1 MKVKT
6 IFDLS
11 ADEALD
17 FLMQN
22 DRYVTT
28 EMPEYLNFDPVL
40 AFAREHI
47 ADTSID
53 KCLKDINPENM
64 SDANYDIMLNKDGR
78 YAVRVLS
85 LSNPFLYYL
94 LAREICTPEHW
105 AAILDDFKVFG
116 SAPHIQAVGIP
127 VIPADKENFHKAT
140 TILNWWNRFEQM
152 AVKLSLDYRYMFVT
166 DITNCYGT
174 IELQT
179 VEKALSRKGTASEVD
194 VKTDIVRILT
204 MLRQGRNIGLPQGS
218 TLYDIVAEIVLGYAD
233 MLLREALERDG
244 ITEGYEILRYRDDYK
259 VFANDKDLLERISYT
274 LQHVLEGLNLRLN
287 SAKTRIS
294 DSIITDS
301 IKPDKLAYIYNTPI
315 YNNKKQCDFDGIQ
328 KQLLFILQFG
338 RQYPNC
344 GQMRMLLSK
353 LSSWIEEYI
362 ENVAK
367 NRPKVIS
374 LEPKTPEEKK
384 EIEELFASLR
394 KSNDNSNAESCE
406 EKAEAK
412 PEVEAKP
419 DEEKS
424 TEDKK
429 QQERLG
435 TIIEDIMAMS
445 AIAAQIAAENL
456 NSAHYALKVISQ
468 MLSTISDEQVE
479 NGEQASKDEIVT
491 KVLNRLGSMQNS
503 DYLKIWLQN
512 LAVKAEYKGDYSFAD
527 EKGNRLCHLVSGSD
541 ANLWD
546 NSFLVPEYLEGFKA
560 SAVVDASVLHND
572 TPVMQFKH
580 RFSYDDSTPD
590 EEDDLAAAGAD
601 VDIDEEKCRAEAEY
615 RAGADVDIDEEDYLA
630 AAGADDIDDI
640 DEEYYGGAD
649 DVTKT
654 APE

>member
-6 IFDLS
+6 IFELS

-22 DRYVTT
+22 DQYVTT
-28 EMPEYLNFDPVL
+28 EMPEYLDFDPVL

-179 VEKALSRKGTASEVD
+179 VEKALSRKGTASEVN

-233 MLLREALERDG
+233 MLLRETLERDG
-244 ITEGYEILRYRDDYK
+244 ITEGYEIMRYRDDYK
-259 VFANDKDLLERISYT
+259 VFANDKDLLERISYK

-287 SAKTRIS
+287 SAKTHIS

-315 YNNKKQCDFDGIQ
+315 YNNKKCCDFDGIQ

-338 RQYPNC
+338 RQYPDC
-344 GQMRMLLSK
+344 GQMQMLLSK
-353 LSSWIEEYI
+353 LSTWIEEYI

-367 NRPKVIS
+367 NQ
-374 LEPKTPEEKK
+374 
-384 EIEELFASLR
+384 
-394 KSNDNSNAESCE
+394 KS
-406 EKAEAK
+406 KAK
-412 PEVEAKP
+412 PKVEAKP
-419 DEEKS
+419 GEEDA
-424 TEDKK
+424 EDKK
-429 QQERLG
+429 TQKRPG

-468 MLSTISDEQVE
+468 MLSTISAEQVE
-479 NGEQASKDEIVT
+479 NGKQASKDEIVT

-527 EKGNRLCHLVSGSD
+527 GKGNGLCHLVCGAD
-541 ANLWD
+541 ANLWN
-546 NSFLVPEYLEGFKA
+546 NSFLAPAYLEGFDA
-560 SAVVDASVLHND
+560 TAVVDDAVLHND

-580 RFSYDDSTPD
+580 RFSYDADAVD
-590 EEDDLAAAGAD
+590 E
-601 VDIDEEKCRAEAEY
+601 
-615 RAGADVDIDEEDYLA
+615 
-630 AAGADDIDDI
+630 IDD
-640 DEEYYGGAD
+640 DKDNDKPY
-649 DVTKT
+649 VVMTF
-654 APE
+654 

>member
-127 VIPADKENFHKAT
+127 VIPADKENFHKST

-152 AVKLSLDYRYMFVT
+152 AIKLSLDYRYMFVT

-179 VEKALSRKGTASEVD
+179 VEKALSRKGTASEAD

-259 VFANDKDLLERISYT
+259 VFANDKDLLEHISYT

-353 LSSWIEEYI
+353 LSMWIEEYI

-367 NRPKVIS
+367 NQ
-374 LEPKTPEEKK
+374 
-384 EIEELFASLR
+384 
-394 KSNDNSNAESCE
+394 KS
-406 EKAEAK
+406 KAK
-412 PEVEAKP
+412 PKVEAKP
-419 DEEKS
+419 GEEDA
-424 TEDKK
+424 EDKK
-429 QQERLG
+429 TQKRPG

-468 MLSTISDEQVE
+468 MLSTISDEQVA

-491 KVLNRLGSMQNS
+491 KVLRRLSSMENS

-512 LAVKAEYKGDYSFAD
+512 LAVKAEYKGDFSFAD
-527 EKGNRLCHLVSGSD
+527 EKGNGLCHLVCGSD
-541 ANLWD
+541 ANLWN
-546 NSFLVPEYLEGFKA
+546 NSFLEPEYLEGFSA
-560 SAVVDASVLHND
+560 AAVVDASVLHND
-572 TPVMQFKH
+572 APVMQFKH
-580 RFSYDDSTPD
+580 RFSYDADTPD
-590 EEDDLAAAGAD
+590 EEYDIAACAD
-601 VDIDEEKCRAEAEY
+601 TPDEEKCRAEAEY

>member
-179 VEKALSRKGTASEVD
+179 VEKSLSRKGTASEVN

-259 VFANDKDLLERISYT
+259 VFANDKDLLERISYK

-353 LSSWIEEYI
+353 LSTWIEEYI

-367 NRPKVIS
+367 NQ
-374 LEPKTPEEKK
+374 
-384 EIEELFASLR
+384 
-394 KSNDNSNAESCE
+394 KS
-406 EKAEAK
+406 KAK
-412 PEVEAKP
+412 PKVEAKP
-419 DEEKS
+419 GEEDA
-424 TEDKK
+424 EDKK
-429 QQERLG
+429 TQKRPG

-468 MLSTISDEQVE
+468 VLSTISDEQVE
-479 NGEQASKDEIVT
+479 NGKQASKDEIVT

-527 EKGNRLCHLVSGSD
+527 GKGNGLCHLVCGAD
-541 ANLWD
+541 ANLWN
-546 NSFLVPEYLEGFKA
+546 NSFLAPAYLEGFDA
-560 SAVVDASVLHND
+560 TAVVDDAVLHND

>member
-140 TILNWWNRFEQM
+140 TILNWWSRFEQM

-527 EKGNRLCHLVSGSD
+527 GKGNGLCHLVCGAD
-541 ANLWD
+541 ANLWN
-546 NSFLVPEYLEGFKA
+546 NSLLTPAYLEGFDA
-560 SAVVDASVLHND
+560 TAVVDDAVLHND
-572 TPVMQFKH
+572 IPVMQFKH
-580 RFSYDDSTPD
+580 RFSYDADAVD
-590 EEDDLAAAGAD
+590 E
-601 VDIDEEKCRAEAEY
+601 
-615 RAGADVDIDEEDYLA
+615 
-630 AAGADDIDDI
+630 IDD
-640 DEEYYGGAD
+640 DKDNDKPY
-649 DVTKT
+649 VVMTF
-654 APE
+654 

>member
-127 VIPADKENFHKAT
+127 VIPADKEDFHKAT
-140 TILNWWNRFEQM
+140 TILNWWSRFEQM

-353 LSSWIEEYI
+353 LSTWIEEYI

-367 NRPKVIS
+367 NQ
-374 LEPKTPEEKK
+374 
-384 EIEELFASLR
+384 
-394 KSNDNSNAESCE
+394 KS
-406 EKAEAK
+406 KAK
-412 PEVEAKP
+412 PKVEAKP
-419 DEEKS
+419 GEEDA
-424 TEDKK
+424 EDKK
-429 QQERLG
+429 TQKRPG

-527 EKGNRLCHLVSGSD
+527 GKGNGLCHLVCGAD

-546 NSFLVPEYLEGFKA
+546 NSFLAPEYLEGFKA

>member
-6 IFDLS
+6 IFELS

-353 LSSWIEEYI
+353 LSTWIEEYI

-367 NRPKVIS
+367 NQ
-374 LEPKTPEEKK
+374 
-384 EIEELFASLR
+384 
-394 KSNDNSNAESCE
+394 KS
-406 EKAEAK
+406 KAK
-412 PEVEAKP
+412 PKVEAKP
-419 DEEKS
+419 GEEDA
-424 TEDKK
+424 EDKK
-429 QQERLG
+429 TQKRPG

-527 EKGNRLCHLVSGSD
+527 GKGNGLCHLVCGAD
-541 ANLWD
+541 ANLWN
-546 NSFLVPEYLEGFKA
+546 NSFLAPAYLEGFDA
-560 SAVVDASVLHND
+560 TAVVDDAVLHND

-580 RFSYDDSTPD
+580 RFSYDADAVD
-590 EEDDLAAAGAD
+590 E
-601 VDIDEEKCRAEAEY
+601 
-615 RAGADVDIDEEDYLA
+615 
-630 AAGADDIDDI
+630 IDD
-640 DEEYYGGAD
+640 DKDNDKPY
-649 DVTKT
+649 VVMTF
-654 APE
+654 

>member
-140 TILNWWNRFEQM
+140 TILNWWSRFEQM

-353 LSSWIEEYI
+353 LSTWIEEYI

-367 NRPKVIS
+367 NQ
-374 LEPKTPEEKK
+374 
-384 EIEELFASLR
+384 
-394 KSNDNSNAESCE
+394 KS
-406 EKAEAK
+406 KAK
-412 PEVEAKP
+412 PKVEAKP
-419 DEEKS
+419 GEEDA
-424 TEDKK
+424 EDKK
-429 QQERLG
+429 IQKRPG

-479 NGEQASKDEIVT
+479 KGEQASKDEIVT

-527 EKGNRLCHLVSGSD
+527 GKGNGLCHLVCGAD
-541 ANLWD
+541 ANLWN
-546 NSFLVPEYLEGFKA
+546 NSFLAPAYLEGFDA
-560 SAVVDASVLHND
+560 TAVVDDAVLHND

-580 RFSYDDSTPD
+580 RFSYDADAVD
-590 EEDDLAAAGAD
+590 E
-601 VDIDEEKCRAEAEY
+601 
-615 RAGADVDIDEEDYLA
+615 
-630 AAGADDIDDI
+630 IDD
-640 DEEYYGGAD
+640 DKDNDKPY
-649 DVTKT
+649 VVMTF
-654 APE
+654 

>member
-1 MKVKT
+1 MKAKT
-6 IFDLS
+6 IIDLK

-17 FLMQN
+17 YLMQN
-22 DRYVTT
+22 DQYVTT
-28 EMPEYLNFDPVL
+28 EMPEYLDFDPVL
-40 AFAREHI
+40 TFAREHI
-47 ADTSID
+47 ADTPID
-53 KCLKDINPENM
+53 KCLNDVKPEDM
-64 SDANYDIMLNKDGR
+64 TDANYDIMLNKDGK

-85 LSNPFLYYL
+85 LFNPFLYYL

-105 AAILDDFKVFG
+105 AAIHDDFKVFG

-127 VIPADKENFHKAT
+127 VIPADKEDFHKAT
-140 TILNWWNRFEQM
+140 TILNWWSRFEQM
-152 AVKLSLDYRYMFVT
+152 AVKLSLDYRYMFAT
-166 DITNCYGT
+166 DITNCYGS
-174 IELQT
+174 IELRT
-179 VEKALSRKGTASEVD
+179 VEKALCRKGTESEVD
-194 VKTDIVRILT
+194 VKTDIMRILT

-259 VFANDKDLLERISYT
+259 VFADNKDLLERISYK

-315 YNNKKQCDFDGIQ
+315 YNNKKCCDFDGIQ

-353 LSSWIEEYI
+353 LSAWLEEYI

-367 NRPKVIS
+367 NQ
-374 LEPKTPEEKK
+374 
-384 EIEELFASLR
+384 
-394 KSNDNSNAESCE
+394 KS
-406 EKAEAK
+406 KAK
-412 PEVEAKP
+412 PKVEAKP
-419 DEEKS
+419 VEEDA
-424 TEDKK
+424 EDKK
-429 QQERLG
+429 TQKRPG

-512 LAVKAEYKGDYSFAD
+512 LAVKADYKGDYSFAD
-527 EKGNRLCHLVSGSD
+527 GKGNGLCHLVCGAD
-541 ANLWD
+541 ANLWN
-546 NSFLVPEYLEGFKA
+546 NSFLAPAYLEGFDA
-560 SAVVDASVLHND
+560 TAVVDAAVLHND

-580 RFSYDDSTPD
+580 RFSYDADAVD
-590 EEDDLAAAGAD
+590 EIDEDK
-601 VDIDEEKCRAEAEY
+601 DIDKPY
-615 RAGADVDIDEEDYLA
+615 V
-630 AAGADDIDDI
+630 
-640 DEEYYGGAD
+640 
-649 DVTKT
+649 VMTF
-654 APE
+654 

>member
-22 DRYVTT
+22 DQYVTT
-28 EMPEYLNFDPVL
+28 EMPEYLDFDPVL
-40 AFAREHI
+40 TFAREHI
-47 ADTSID
+47 ADTPID
-53 KCLKDINPENM
+53 KCVKDVTSEDM
-64 SDANYDIMLNKDGR
+64 AEANYDIMLNKDGK

-127 VIPADKENFHKAT
+127 VIPADKENFHKST

-179 VEKALSRKGTASEVD
+179 VEKALSRKGTASEAD

-259 VFANDKDLLERISYT
+259 VFANDKDLLERISYK

-315 YNNKKQCDFDGIQ
+315 YNNKKCCDFDGIQ

-338 RQYPNC
+338 RQYPDC
-344 GQMRMLLSK
+344 GRIRTLLSD
-353 LSSWIEEYI
+353 LSKWLEKHIEKMKRRSK
-362 ENVAK
+362 ADA
-367 NRPKVIS
+367 
-374 LEPKTPEEKK
+374 EK
-384 EIEELFASLR
+384 S
-394 KSNDNSNAESCE
+394 D
-406 EKAEAK
+406 EAK
-412 PEVEAKP
+412 
-419 DEEKS
+419 EE
-424 TEDKK
+424 
-429 QQERLG
+429 QERPG
-435 TIIEDIMAMS
+435 TIKEDIMAMS

-456 NSAHYALKVISQ
+456 TGAHYALKVISQ
-468 MLSTISDEQVE
+468 MLSTISDKQVAD
-479 NGEQASKDEIVT
+479 GEQASKDEIVT

>member
-53 KCLKDINPENM
+53 KCLKDINPENI

-140 TILNWWNRFEQM
+140 TILNWWSRFEQM

-233 MLLREALERDG
+233 MLLREALERDD

-259 VFANDKDLLERISYT
+259 IFANDKDLLERISYK

-315 YNNKKQCDFDGIQ
+315 YNNKKCCDFDGIQ

-353 LSSWIEEYI
+353 LSTWIEEYI

-384 EIEELFASLR
+384 EIEELFASLG
-394 KSNDNSNAESCE
+394 KSNDNSNAEACE

-412 PEVEAKP
+412 PKVEAKP
-419 DEEKS
+419 GEEDA
-424 TEDKK
+424 EDKK
-429 QQERLG
+429 TQKRLG

-456 NSAHYALKVISQ
+456 NSAHYALKIISQ
-468 MLSTISDEQVE
+468 MLSTISTEQVE
-479 NGEQASKDEIVT
+479 NGKQASKDEIVT

-527 EKGNRLCHLVSGSD
+527 GKGNGLCHLVCGAD
-541 ANLWD
+541 ANLWN
-546 NSFLVPEYLEGFKA
+546 NSFLAPAYLEGFDA
-560 SAVVDASVLHND
+560 TAVVDAAVLHND
-572 TPVMQFKH
+572 THVMQFKH
-580 RFSYDDSTPD
+580 RFSYDADAVD
-590 EEDDLAAAGAD
+590 E
-601 VDIDEEKCRAEAEY
+601 
-615 RAGADVDIDEEDYLA
+615 
-630 AAGADDIDDI
+630 IDD
-640 DEEYYGGAD
+640 DKDNDKPY
-649 DVTKT
+649 VVMTF
-654 APE
+654 

>member
-1 MKVKT
+1 
-6 IFDLS
+6 
-11 ADEALD
+11 
-17 FLMQN
+17 
-22 DRYVTT
+22 
-28 EMPEYLNFDPVL
+28 
-40 AFAREHI
+40 
-47 ADTSID
+47 
-53 KCLKDINPENM
+53 
-64 SDANYDIMLNKDGR
+64 
-78 YAVRVLS
+78 
-85 LSNPFLYYL
+85 
-94 LAREICTPEHW
+94 
-105 AAILDDFKVFG
+105 
-116 SAPHIQAVGIP
+116 
-127 VIPADKENFHKAT
+127 
-140 TILNWWNRFEQM
+140 
-152 AVKLSLDYRYMFVT
+152 
-166 DITNCYGT
+166 
-174 IELQT
+174 
-179 VEKALSRKGTASEVD
+179 
-194 VKTDIVRILT
+194 
-204 MLRQGRNIGLPQGS
+204 
-218 TLYDIVAEIVLGYAD
+218 
-233 MLLREALERDG
+233 
-244 ITEGYEILRYRDDYK
+244 
-259 VFANDKDLLERISYT
+259 
-274 LQHVLEGLNLRLN
+274 
-287 SAKTRIS
+287 
-294 DSIITDS
+294 
-301 IKPDKLAYIYNTPI
+301 
-315 YNNKKQCDFDGIQ
+315 
-328 KQLLFILQFG
+328 
-338 RQYPNC
+338 
-344 GQMRMLLSK
+344 MLLSK

-527 EKGNRLCHLVSGSD
+527 GKGNGLCHLVCGAD
-541 ANLWD
+541 ANLWN
-546 NSFLVPEYLEGFKA
+546 NSFLTPAYLEGFDA
-560 SAVVDASVLHND
+560 TAVVDDAVLHND

-580 RFSYDDSTPD
+580 RFSYDADAVD
-590 EEDDLAAAGAD
+590 E
-601 VDIDEEKCRAEAEY
+601 IDEEY
-615 RAGADVDIDEEDYLA
+615 YG
-630 AAGADDIDDI
+630 GADDIDDI
-640 DEEYYGGAD
+640 DEEYCGGAD
-649 DVTKT
+649 DIDED

>member
-53 KCLKDINPENM
+53 KCLKDINPENI

-140 TILNWWNRFEQM
+140 TILNWWSRFEQM

-233 MLLREALERDG
+233 MLLREALERDD

-259 VFANDKDLLERISYT
+259 IFANDKDLLERISYK

-315 YNNKKQCDFDGIQ
+315 YNNKKCCDFDGIQ

-384 EIEELFASLR
+384 EIEELFASLG
-394 KSNDNSNAESCE
+394 KSNDNSNAEACE

-412 PEVEAKP
+412 PKVEAKP
-419 DEEKS
+419 GEEDA
-424 TEDKK
+424 EDKK
-429 QQERLG
+429 TQKRLG

-456 NSAHYALKVISQ
+456 NSAHYALKIISQ
-468 MLSTISDEQVE
+468 MLSTISTEQVE
-479 NGEQASKDEIVT
+479 NGKQASKDEIVT

-527 EKGNRLCHLVSGSD
+527 GKGNGLCHLVCGAD
-541 ANLWD
+541 ANLWN
-546 NSFLVPEYLEGFKA
+546 NSFLAPAYLEGFDA
-560 SAVVDASVLHND
+560 TAVVDAAVLHND
-572 TPVMQFKH
+572 THVMQFKH

>member
-140 TILNWWNRFEQM
+140 TILNWWSRFEQM

-218 TLYDIVAEIVLGYAD
+218 TLYDIVAEIVLDYAD

-527 EKGNRLCHLVSGSD
+527 GKGNGLCHLVCGAD
-541 ANLWD
+541 ANLWN
-546 NSFLVPEYLEGFKA
+546 NSFLTPAYLEGFDA
-560 SAVVDASVLHND
+560 TAVVDDAVLHND

-580 RFSYDDSTPD
+580 RFSYDADAVD
-590 EEDDLAAAGAD
+590 E
-601 VDIDEEKCRAEAEY
+601 IDEEY
-615 RAGADVDIDEEDYLA
+615 YG
-630 AAGADDIDDI
+630 GADDIDDI
-640 DEEYYGGAD
+640 DEEYCGGAD
-649 DVTKT
+649 DIDED

>member
-1 MKVKT
+1 MNAKNAKKV
-6 IFDLS
+6 IELS

-22 DRYVTT
+22 DQYVTT

-40 AFAREHI
+40 TFAREHI
-47 ADTSID
+47 ADTPID
-53 KCLKDINPENM
+53 KCVKDVTPEDM
-64 SDANYDIMLNKDGR
+64 AEANYDIMLNKDGR

-116 SAPHIQAVGIP
+116 STPHIQAVGIP

-152 AVKLSLDYRYMFVT
+152 AVKLSLDYRYMFAT

-244 ITEGYEILRYRDDYK
+244 ITEGYEILRYRDDYRI
-259 VFANDKDLLERISYT
+259 FANNKDLLENISYT

-315 YNNKKQCDFDGIQ
+315 YNNKKCCDFDGIQ

-338 RQYPNC
+338 RQYPDC
-344 GQMRMLLSK
+344 GRIRTLLSD
-353 LSSWIEEYI
+353 LSKWLEKHI
-362 ENVAK
+362 ENVVK
-367 NRPKVIS
+367 NRPKVVS

-384 EIEELFASLR
+384 ELEELFASLG
-394 KSNDNSNAESCE
+394 KSNGDSNAEPCA
-406 EKAEAK
+406 EKD
-412 PEVEAKP
+412 EAKP
-419 DEEKS
+419 DEEK
-424 TEDKK
+424 TAKDEE
-429 QQERLG
+429 QQESLG

-456 NSAHYALKVISQ
+456 TGAHYALKVISQ
-468 MLSTISDEQVE
+468 MLSTISDEQVA
-479 NGEQASKDEIVT
+479 NGEQASKDEIIT
-491 KVLNRLGSMQNS
+491 KVLHRLGSMQNS

-512 LAVKAEYKGDYSFAD
+512 LAVKAEYKGEYSFAD
-527 EKGNRLCHLVSGSD
+527 EKGNRLCHLVCGSD

-546 NSFLVPEYLEGFKA
+546 NSFLAPEYLEGFSA
-560 SAVVDASVLHND
+560 SAVVDAAVLHND

-580 RFSYDDSTPD
+580 RFSYDAETPD
-590 EEDDLAAAGAD
+590 EEDP
-601 VDIDEEKCRAEAEY
+601 
-615 RAGADVDIDEEDYLA
+615 
-630 AAGADDIDDI
+630 AGADDIDDI
-640 DEEYYGGAD
+640 DEKYYGGAD
-649 DVTKT
+649 DIDEDVPRVIMTF
-654 APE
+654 

>member
-1 MKVKT
+1 MNAKNAKKV
-6 IFDLS
+6 IELS

-22 DRYVTT
+22 DQYVTT
-28 EMPEYLNFDPVL
+28 EMPEYLDFDPVL
-40 AFAREHI
+40 TFAREHI
-47 ADTSID
+47 ADTPID
-53 KCLKDINPENM
+53 KCVKDVTPEDM
-64 SDANYDIMLNKDGR
+64 AEANYDIMLNKDGR

-85 LSNPFLYYL
+85 LSNPFLYYM

-127 VIPADKENFHKAT
+127 VIPADKEDFHKAT
-140 TILNWWNRFEQM
+140 TILNWWDRFEQM

-179 VEKALSRKGTASEVD
+179 VEKALCRKGTASEVD

-233 MLLREALERDG
+233 MLLHEALERDG

-259 VFANDKDLLERISYT
+259 VFANDKDLLERISYK

-338 RQYPNC
+338 RQYPDC

-353 LSSWIEEYI
+353 LSTWIEEYI

-367 NRPKVIS
+367 NQ
-374 LEPKTPEEKK
+374 
-384 EIEELFASLR
+384 
-394 KSNDNSNAESCE
+394 KS
-406 EKAEAK
+406 KAK
-412 PEVEAKP
+412 PKVEAKP
-419 DEEKS
+419 GEEDA
-424 TEDKK
+424 EDKK
-429 QQERLG
+429 TQKRPG

-527 EKGNRLCHLVSGSD
+527 GKGNGLCHLVCGAD
-541 ANLWD
+541 ANLWN
-546 NSFLVPEYLEGFKA
+546 NSFLAPAYLEGFDA
-560 SAVVDASVLHND
+560 TAVVDDAVLHND

>member
-6 IFDLS
+6 IFELS

-22 DRYVTT
+22 DQYVTT
-28 EMPEYLNFDPVL
+28 EMPEYLDFDPVL
-40 AFAREHI
+40 TFAREHI
-47 ADTSID
+47 ADTPID
-53 KCLKDINPENM
+53 KCVKDVTPEDM
-64 SDANYDIMLNKDGR
+64 AEANYDIMLNKDGK

-116 SAPHIQAVGIP
+116 STPHIQAVGIP

-140 TILNWWNRFEQM
+140 TILNWWDRFEQM

-179 VEKALSRKGTASEVD
+179 VEKALCRKGTASEVD

-233 MLLREALERDG
+233 MLLHEELVRKG

-259 VFANDKDLLERISYT
+259 VFADNKDLLERISYT

-315 YNNKKQCDFDGIQ
+315 YNNKKCCDFDGIQ

-338 RQYPNC
+338 RQYPDC

-353 LSSWIEEYI
+353 LSAWLEEYI
-362 ENVAK
+362 EKMKRRSKADA
-367 NRPKVIS
+367 
-374 LEPKTPEEKK
+374 EK
-384 EIEELFASLR
+384 S
-394 KSNDNSNAESCE
+394 D
-406 EKAEAK
+406 EAK
-412 PEVEAKP
+412 
-419 DEEKS
+419 EE
-424 TEDKK
+424 
-429 QQERLG
+429 QERPG
-435 TIIEDIMAMS
+435 TIKEDIMAMS

-456 NSAHYALKVISQ
+456 TGAHYALKVISQ

-512 LAVKAEYKGDYSFAD
+512 LAVKAEYKGEYSFAG
-527 EKGNRLCHLVSGSD
+527 EKGNRLCHLVCGSD

-546 NSFLVPEYLEGFKA
+546 NSFLAPEYLEGFKA

-580 RFSYDDSTPD
+580 RFSYDADAVD
-590 EEDDLAAAGAD
+590 EVDDD
-601 VDIDEEKCRAEAEY
+601 KDNDKPYV
-615 RAGADVDIDEEDYLA
+615 VM
-630 AAGADDIDDI
+630 
-640 DEEYYGGAD
+640 
-649 DVTKT
+649 TF
-654 APE
+654 

>member
-140 TILNWWNRFEQM
+140 TILNWWSRFEQM

-179 VEKALSRKGTASEVD
+179 VEKARSRKGTASEVD

-527 EKGNRLCHLVSGSD
+527 GKGNGLCHLVCGAD
-541 ANLWD
+541 ANLWN
-546 NSFLVPEYLEGFKA
+546 NSFLTPAYLEGFDA
-560 SAVVDASVLHND
+560 TAVVDDAVLHND
-572 TPVMQFKH
+572 IPVMQFKH
-580 RFSYDDSTPD
+580 RFSYDADAVD
-590 EEDDLAAAGAD
+590 E
-601 VDIDEEKCRAEAEY
+601 
-615 RAGADVDIDEEDYLA
+615 
-630 AAGADDIDDI
+630 IDD
-640 DEEYYGGAD
+640 DKDNDKPY
-649 DVTKT
+649 VVMTF
-654 APE
+654 

>member
-140 TILNWWNRFEQM
+140 TILNWWSRFEQM

-353 LSSWIEEYI
+353 LSTWIEKHI
-362 ENVAK
+362 EKVAK
-367 NRPKVIS
+367 NQ
-374 LEPKTPEEKK
+374 
-384 EIEELFASLR
+384 
-394 KSNDNSNAESCE
+394 KS
-406 EKAEAK
+406 KAK
-412 PEVEAKP
+412 PKVEAKSG
-419 DEEKS
+419 EEDA
-424 TEDKK
+424 EDKK
-429 QQERLG
+429 TQKRPG

-468 MLSTISDEQVE
+468 VLSTISDEQVE
-479 NGEQASKDEIVT
+479 NGKRASKDEIVT

-527 EKGNRLCHLVSGSD
+527 GKGNGLCHLVCGAD
-541 ANLWD
+541 ANLWN
-546 NSFLVPEYLEGFKA
+546 NSFLAPAYLEGFDA
-560 SAVVDASVLHND
+560 TAVVDDAVLHND

>member
-367 NRPKVIS
+367 NQ
-374 LEPKTPEEKK
+374 
-384 EIEELFASLR
+384 
-394 KSNDNSNAESCE
+394 KS
-406 EKAEAK
+406 KAK
-412 PEVEAKP
+412 PKVEAKP
-419 DEEKS
+419 GEEDA
-424 TEDKK
+424 EDKK
-429 QQERLG
+429 IQKRPG

-527 EKGNRLCHLVSGSD
+527 GKGNGLCHLVCGAD
-541 ANLWD
+541 ANLWN
-546 NSFLVPEYLEGFKA
+546 NSFLAPAYLEGFDA
-560 SAVVDASVLHND
+560 TAVVDDAVLHND

-580 RFSYDDSTPD
+580 RFSYDADAVD
-590 EEDDLAAAGAD
+590 E
-601 VDIDEEKCRAEAEY
+601 
-615 RAGADVDIDEEDYLA
+615 
-630 AAGADDIDDI
+630 IDD
-640 DEEYYGGAD
+640 DKDNDKPY
-649 DVTKT
+649 VVMTF
-654 APE
+654 

>member
-53 KCLKDINPENM
+53 KCLKDINPENI

-140 TILNWWNRFEQM
+140 TILNWWSRFEQM

-233 MLLREALERDG
+233 MLLREALERDD

-259 VFANDKDLLERISYT
+259 IFANDKDLLERISYK

-315 YNNKKQCDFDGIQ
+315 YNNKKCCDFDGIQ

-353 LSSWIEEYI
+353 LSTWIEEYI

-384 EIEELFASLR
+384 EIEELFASLG
-394 KSNDNSNAESCE
+394 KSNDNSNAEACE

-412 PEVEAKP
+412 PKVEAKP
-419 DEEKS
+419 GEEDA
-424 TEDKK
+424 EDKK
-429 QQERLG
+429 TQKRLG

-456 NSAHYALKVISQ
+456 NSAHYALKIISQ
-468 MLSTISDEQVE
+468 MLSTISTEQVE
-479 NGEQASKDEIVT
+479 NGKQASKDEIVT

-527 EKGNRLCHLVSGSD
+527 GKGNGLCHLVCGAD
-541 ANLWD
+541 ANLWN
-546 NSFLVPEYLEGFKA
+546 NSFLAPAYLEGFDA
-560 SAVVDASVLHND
+560 TAVVDAAVLHND
-572 TPVMQFKH
+572 THVMQFKH
-580 RFSYDDSTPD
+580 RFSYDADAVD
-590 EEDDLAAAGAD
+590 E
-601 VDIDEEKCRAEAEY
+601 IDEEY
-615 RAGADVDIDEEDYLA
+615 YG
-630 AAGADDIDDI
+630 GADDIDDI
-640 DEEYYGGAD
+640 DEEYCGGAD
-649 DVTKT
+649 DIDED

>member
-22 DRYVTT
+22 DQYVTT
-28 EMPEYLNFDPVL
+28 EMPEYLDFNPVL
-40 AFAREHI
+40 TFAREHI

-53 KCLKDINPENM
+53 KCMKDVTPEDM
-64 SDANYDIMLNKDGR
+64 AEANYDIMLNKDGK

-85 LSNPFLYYL
+85 LSNPFLYYM

-116 SAPHIQAVGIP
+116 STPHIQAVGIP

-152 AVKLSLDYRYMFVT
+152 AVKLSLDYRYMFAT

-353 LSSWIEEYI
+353 LSTWIEEYI

-367 NRPKVIS
+367 NQ
-374 LEPKTPEEKK
+374 
-384 EIEELFASLR
+384 
-394 KSNDNSNAESCE
+394 KS
-406 EKAEAK
+406 KAK
-412 PEVEAKP
+412 PKVEAKP
-419 DEEKS
+419 GEEDA
-424 TEDKK
+424 EDKK
-429 QQERLG
+429 IQTRPG

-479 NGEQASKDEIVT
+479 KGEQASKDEIVT

-527 EKGNRLCHLVSGSD
+527 GKGNGLCHLVCGAD
-541 ANLWD
+541 ANLWN
-546 NSFLVPEYLEGFKA
+546 NSFLAPAYLEGFDA
-560 SAVVDASVLHND
+560 TAVVDDAVLHND

-580 RFSYDDSTPD
+580 RFSYDADAVD
-590 EEDDLAAAGAD
+590 E
-601 VDIDEEKCRAEAEY
+601 
-615 RAGADVDIDEEDYLA
+615 
-630 AAGADDIDDI
+630 IDD
-640 DEEYYGGAD
+640 DKDNDKPY
-649 DVTKT
+649 VVMTF
-654 APE
+654 

>member
-105 AAILDDFKVFG
+105 AAILDVG

-179 VEKALSRKGTASEVD
+179 VEKALIRKGTASEVD

-244 ITEGYEILRYRDDYK
+244 ITEGYEIMRYRDDYK
-259 VFANDKDLLERISYT
+259 VFADDKDLLERISYK

-315 YNNKKQCDFDGIQ
+315 YNNKKCCDFDGIQ

-338 RQYPNC
+338 RQYPDC

-353 LSSWIEEYI
+353 LSAWLEKHIEEMKRRSK
-362 ENVAK
+362 ADA
-367 NRPKVIS
+367 
-374 LEPKTPEEKK
+374 EK
-384 EIEELFASLR
+384 S
-394 KSNDNSNAESCE
+394 D
-406 EKAEAK
+406 EAK
-412 PEVEAKP
+412 
-419 DEEKS
+419 EE
-424 TEDKK
+424 
-429 QQERLG
+429 QERPG
-435 TIIEDIMAMS
+435 TIKEDIMAMS

-456 NSAHYALKVISQ
+456 TGAHYALKVISQ
-468 MLSTISDEQVE
+468 MLSTISDKQVAD
-479 NGEQASKDEIVT
+479 GEQASKDEIVT

-512 LAVKAEYKGDYSFAD
+512 LAAKAEYKGEYSFAG
-527 EKGNRLCHLVSGSD
+527 EKGNRLCHLVCGSD

-546 NSFLVPEYLEGFKA
+546 NSFLAPEYLEGFKA

-580 RFSYDDSTPD
+580 RFSYDADAVD
-590 EEDDLAAAGAD
+590 EVDDD
-601 VDIDEEKCRAEAEY
+601 KDNDKPYV
-615 RAGADVDIDEEDYLA
+615 VM
-630 AAGADDIDDI
+630 
-640 DEEYYGGAD
+640 
-649 DVTKT
+649 TF
-654 APE
+654 

>member
-6 IFDLS
+6 IFELS

-353 LSSWIEEYI
+353 LSTWIEEYI

-367 NRPKVIS
+367 NQ
-374 LEPKTPEEKK
+374 
-384 EIEELFASLR
+384 
-394 KSNDNSNAESCE
+394 KS
-406 EKAEAK
+406 KAK
-412 PEVEAKP
+412 PKVEAKP
-419 DEEKS
+419 GEEDA
-424 TEDKK
+424 EDKK
-429 QQERLG
+429 TQKRLG

-456 NSAHYALKVISQ
+456 NSAHYALKIISQ
-468 MLSTISDEQVE
+468 MLSTISTEQVE
-479 NGEQASKDEIVT
+479 NGKQASKDEIVT

-527 EKGNRLCHLVSGSD
+527 GKGNGLCHLVCGAD
-541 ANLWD
+541 ANLWN
-546 NSFLVPEYLEGFKA
+546 NSFLAPAYLEGFDA
-560 SAVVDASVLHND
+560 TAVVDDAVLHND
-572 TPVMQFKH
+572 IPVMQFKH
-580 RFSYDDSTPD
+580 RFSYDADAVD
-590 EEDDLAAAGAD
+590 E
-601 VDIDEEKCRAEAEY
+601 
-615 RAGADVDIDEEDYLA
+615 
-630 AAGADDIDDI
+630 IDDYK
-640 DEEYYGGAD
+640 DNDKPY
-649 DVTKT
+649 VVMTF
-654 APE
+654 

>member
-179 VEKALSRKGTASEVD
+179 VEKSLSRKGTASEVN

-244 ITEGYEILRYRDDYK
+244 ITESYEILRYRDDYK

-315 YNNKKQCDFDGIQ
+315 YNNKKCCDFDGIQ

-338 RQYPNC
+338 RQYPDC

-353 LSSWIEEYI
+353 LSTWIEEYI

-367 NRPKVIS
+367 NQ
-374 LEPKTPEEKK
+374 
-384 EIEELFASLR
+384 
-394 KSNDNSNAESCE
+394 KS
-406 EKAEAK
+406 KAK
-412 PEVEAKP
+412 PKVEAKP
-419 DEEKS
+419 GEEDA
-424 TEDKK
+424 EDKK
-429 QQERLG
+429 TQKRPG

-479 NGEQASKDEIVT
+479 KGEQASKDEIVT

-527 EKGNRLCHLVSGSD
+527 GKGNGLCHLVCGAD
-541 ANLWD
+541 ANLWN
-546 NSFLVPEYLEGFKA
+546 NSFLAPAYLEDFDA
-560 SAVVDASVLHND
+560 TAVVDDAVLHND
-572 TPVMQFKH
+572 IPVMQFKH
-580 RFSYDDSTPD
+580 RFSYDADAVD
-590 EEDDLAAAGAD
+590 E
-601 VDIDEEKCRAEAEY
+601 
-615 RAGADVDIDEEDYLA
+615 
-630 AAGADDIDDI
+630 IDD
-640 DEEYYGGAD
+640 DKDNDKPY
-649 DVTKT
+649 VVMTF
-654 APE
+654 

>member
-127 VIPADKENFHKAT
+127 VIPADKENFHKST

-179 VEKALSRKGTASEVD
+179 VEKALSRKGTASEAD

-315 YNNKKQCDFDGIQ
+315 YNNKKRCDFDGIQ

-338 RQYPNC
+338 RQYPDC

-353 LSSWIEEYI
+353 LSTWIEKHI
-362 ENVAK
+362 EKVAK
-367 NRPKVIS
+367 NRPEIVSKP
-374 LEPKTPEEKK
+374 LTPEEEK
-384 EIEELFASLR
+384 EFFDSLE
-394 KSNDNSNAESCE
+394 KSGWNFDAVIPEHKSET
-406 EKAEAK
+406 K
-412 PEVEAKP
+412 PEVEAKA
-419 DEEKS
+419 DEEMS
-424 TEDKK
+424 AEDKK
-429 QQERLG
+429 KKERLG

-468 MLSTISDEQVE
+468 MLSTISDEQVA

-491 KVLNRLGSMQNS
+491 KVLRRLSSMENS

-512 LAVKAEYKGDYSFAD
+512 LAVKAEYKGDFSFAD
-527 EKGNRLCHLVSGSD
+527 EKGNGLCHLVCGSD
-541 ANLWD
+541 ANLWN
-546 NSFLVPEYLEGFKA
+546 NSFLEPEYLEGFSA
-560 SAVVDASVLHND
+560 AAVVDASVLHND
-572 TPVMQFKH
+572 APVMQFKH
-580 RFSYDDSTPD
+580 RFSYDADTPD
-590 EEDDLAAAGAD
+590 EEYDIAACAD
-601 VDIDEEKCRAEAEY
+601 TPDEEKCRAEAEY

-649 DVTKT
+649 DVAKT

>member
-6 IFDLS
+6 IFELS

-22 DRYVTT
+22 DQYVTT
-28 EMPEYLNFDPVL
+28 EMPEYLDFDPVL
-40 AFAREHI
+40 TFAREHI
-47 ADTSID
+47 ADTPID
-53 KCLKDINPENM
+53 KCVKDVTSEDM
-64 SDANYDIMLNKDGR
+64 AEANYDIMLNKDGK

-127 VIPADKENFHKAT
+127 VIPADKENFHKST

-179 VEKALSRKGTASEVD
+179 VEKALSRKGTASEAD

-259 VFANDKDLLERISYT
+259 VFANDKDLLERISYK

-367 NRPKVIS
+367 NQ
-374 LEPKTPEEKK
+374 
-384 EIEELFASLR
+384 
-394 KSNDNSNAESCE
+394 KS
-406 EKAEAK
+406 KAK
-412 PEVEAKP
+412 PKVEAKP
-419 DEEKS
+419 GEEDA
-424 TEDKK
+424 EDKK
-429 QQERLG
+429 TQKRPG

-527 EKGNRLCHLVSGSD
+527 GKGNGLCHLVSGAD
-541 ANLWD
+541 ANLWN
-546 NSFLVPEYLEGFKA
+546 NSFLAPAYLEGFDA
-560 SAVVDASVLHND
+560 TAVVDDAVLHND

-580 RFSYDDSTPD
+580 RFSYDADAVD
-590 EEDDLAAAGAD
+590 E
-601 VDIDEEKCRAEAEY
+601 
-615 RAGADVDIDEEDYLA
+615 
-630 AAGADDIDDI
+630 IDD
-640 DEEYYGGAD
+640 DKDNDKPY
-649 DVTKT
+649 VVMTF
-654 APE
+654 

>member
-127 VIPADKENFHKAT
+127 VIPADKEDFHKAT
-140 TILNWWNRFEQM
+140 TILNWWSRFEQM

-353 LSSWIEEYI
+353 LSMWIEEYI

-384 EIEELFASLR
+384 EIEELFASLG
-394 KSNDNSNAESCE
+394 KSNDNSNAEACE

-429 QQERLG
+429 QQKRPG

-479 NGEQASKDEIVT
+479 KGEQASKDEIVT

-541 ANLWD
+541 ANLWN
-546 NSFLVPEYLEGFKA
+546 NSFLAPAYLEGFDA
-560 SAVVDASVLHND
+560 TAVVDDAVLHND
-572 TPVMQFKH
+572 IPVMQFKH
-580 RFSYDDSTPD
+580 RFCYDADAVD
-590 EEDDLAAAGAD
+590 E
-601 VDIDEEKCRAEAEY
+601 IDEDKDNDKPY
-615 RAGADVDIDEEDYLA
+615 V
-630 AAGADDIDDI
+630 
-640 DEEYYGGAD
+640 
-649 DVTKT
+649 VMTF
-654 APE
+654 

>member
-353 LSSWIEEYI
+353 LSTWIEEYI

-367 NRPKVIS
+367 NQ
-374 LEPKTPEEKK
+374 
-384 EIEELFASLR
+384 
-394 KSNDNSNAESCE
+394 KS
-406 EKAEAK
+406 KAK
-412 PEVEAKP
+412 PKVEAKP
-419 DEEKS
+419 GEEDA
-424 TEDKK
+424 EDKK
-429 QQERLG
+429 TQKRPG

-468 MLSTISDEQVE
+468 VLSTISDEQVE
-479 NGEQASKDEIVT
+479 NGKQASKDEIVT

-527 EKGNRLCHLVSGSD
+527 GKGNGLCHLVCGAD
-541 ANLWD
+541 ANLWN
-546 NSFLVPEYLEGFKA
+546 NSFLAPAYLEGFDA
-560 SAVVDASVLHND
+560 TAVVDDAVLHND

>member
-127 VIPADKENFHKAT
+127 VIPADKEDFHKAT
-140 TILNWWNRFEQM
+140 TILNWWSRFEQM

-353 LSSWIEEYI
+353 LSMWIEEYI

-384 EIEELFASLR
+384 EIEELFASLG
-394 KSNDNSNAESCE
+394 KSNDNSNAEACE

-429 QQERLG
+429 QQKRPG

-479 NGEQASKDEIVT
+479 KGEQASKDEIVT

>member
-429 QQERLG
+429 QQEHLG

>member
-105 AAILDDFKVFG
+105 AAILDDFKVVG

-218 TLYDIVAEIVLGYAD
+218 TLYDIIAEIVLGYAD
-233 MLLREALERDG
+233 MLLREELERKG

-274 LQHVLEGLNLRLN
+274 LQHVLESLNLRLN

-294 DSIITDS
+294 NSIITDS

-315 YNNKKQCDFDGIQ
+315 YNNKKRCDFDGIQ

-338 RQYPNC
+338 RQYPDC

-367 NRPKVIS
+367 NQ
-374 LEPKTPEEKK
+374 
-384 EIEELFASLR
+384 
-394 KSNDNSNAESCE
+394 KS
-406 EKAEAK
+406 KAK
-412 PEVEAKP
+412 PKVEAKP
-419 DEEKS
+419 GEEDA
-424 TEDKK
+424 EDKK
-429 QQERLG
+429 TQKRLG

-479 NGEQASKDEIVT
+479 KGEQASKDEIVT

-527 EKGNRLCHLVSGSD
+527 EKGNGLCHLVCGAD
-541 ANLWD
+541 ANLWS
-546 NSFLVPEYLEGFKA
+546 NSFLAPAYLEGFDA
-560 SAVVDASVLHND
+560 TAVVDDAVLHND
-572 TPVMQFKH
+572 IPVMQFKH

>member
-6 IFDLS
+6 IFELS

-22 DRYVTT
+22 DQYVTT
-28 EMPEYLNFDPVL
+28 EMPEYLDFDPVL
-40 AFAREHI
+40 TFAREHI

-53 KCLKDINPENM
+53 KCVKDVTPEDM
-64 SDANYDIMLNKDGR
+64 AEANYDIMLNKDGK

-85 LSNPFLYYL
+85 LSNPFLYYM

-127 VIPADKENFHKAT
+127 VIPADKEDFHKAT

-179 VEKALSRKGTASEVD
+179 VEKALCRKGTASEVD

-244 ITEGYEILRYRDDYK
+244 ITEGYEILRYRDDYRI
-259 VFANDKDLLERISYT
+259 FANNKDLLENISYT
-274 LQHVLEGLNLRLN
+274 LQHVLESLNLRLN
-287 SAKTRIS
+287 SAKTHIS

-315 YNNKKQCDFDGIQ
+315 YNNKKCCDFDGIQ

-338 RQYPNC
+338 RQYPDC

-353 LSSWIEEYI
+353 LSAWLEEHIEKMKRRSK
-362 ENVAK
+362 ADA
-367 NRPKVIS
+367 
-374 LEPKTPEEKK
+374 EK
-384 EIEELFASLR
+384 S
-394 KSNDNSNAESCE
+394 D
-406 EKAEAK
+406 EAK
-412 PEVEAKP
+412 
-419 DEEKS
+419 EE
-424 TEDKK
+424 
-429 QQERLG
+429 QERPG
-435 TIIEDIMAMS
+435 TIKEDIMAMS

-456 NSAHYALKVISQ
+456 TGAHYALKVISQ

-527 EKGNRLCHLVSGSD
+527 GKGNGLCHLVCGAD
-541 ANLWD
+541 ANLWN
-546 NSFLVPEYLEGFKA
+546 NSFLAPAYLEGFDA
-560 SAVVDASVLHND
+560 TAVVDAVVLHND

-580 RFSYDDSTPD
+580 RFSYD
-590 EEDDLAAAGAD
+590 AD
-601 VDIDEEKCRAEAEY
+601 TV
-615 RAGADVDIDEEDYLA
+615 
-630 AAGADDIDDI
+630 

-649 DVTKT
+649 DIDEEDYTGGAEDIDEDGPRVIMTF
-654 APE
+654 

>member
-127 VIPADKENFHKAT
+127 VIPADKEDFHKAT
-140 TILNWWNRFEQM
+140 TILNWWSRFEQM

-353 LSSWIEEYI
+353 LSMWNEEYI

-384 EIEELFASLR
+384 EIEELFASLG
-394 KSNDNSNAESCE
+394 KSNDNSNAEACE

-429 QQERLG
+429 QQKRPG

-479 NGEQASKDEIVT
+479 KGEQASKDEIVT

-580 RFSYDDSTPD
+580 RFSYDDDAVD
-590 EEDDLAAAGAD
+590 EVDEDK
-601 VDIDEEKCRAEAEY
+601 DIDKPY
-615 RAGADVDIDEEDYLA
+615 V
-630 AAGADDIDDI
+630 
-640 DEEYYGGAD
+640 
-649 DVTKT
+649 VMTF
-654 APE
+654 

>member
-22 DRYVTT
+22 DQYVTT

-40 AFAREHI
+40 TFAREHI
-47 ADTSID
+47 ADTPID
-53 KCLKDINPENM
+53 KCVKDVTPEDM
-64 SDANYDIMLNKDGR
+64 AEANYDIMLNKDGR

-116 SAPHIQAVGIP
+116 STPHIQAVGIP

-152 AVKLSLDYRYMFVT
+152 AVKLSLDYRYMFAT

-233 MLLREALERDG
+233 MLLHEELERDG

-259 VFANDKDLLERISYT
+259 VFADNKDLLERISYK

-294 DSIITDS
+294 SSIITDS
-301 IKPDKLAYIYNTPI
+301 VKRDKLAYIYNTPI
-315 YNNKKQCDFDGIQ
+315 YNNKKRCDFDGIQ

-338 RQYPNC
+338 RQYPDC

-353 LSSWIEEYI
+353 LSQWIEEYI

-367 NRPKVIS
+367 NQ
-374 LEPKTPEEKK
+374 
-384 EIEELFASLR
+384 
-394 KSNDNSNAESCE
+394 KS
-406 EKAEAK
+406 KAK
-412 PEVEAKP
+412 PKVEAKP
-419 DEEKS
+419 GEEDA
-424 TEDKK
+424 EDKK
-429 QQERLG
+429 TQKRPG
-435 TIIEDIMAMS
+435 TIIEDIMVMS

-456 NSAHYALKVISQ
+456 NSAHYALKIISQ
-468 MLSTISDEQVE
+468 MLSTISAEQVE
-479 NGEQASKDEIVT
+479 NGKQASKDEIVT

-527 EKGNRLCHLVSGSD
+527 GKGNGLCHLVCGAD
-541 ANLWD
+541 ANLWN
-546 NSFLVPEYLEGFKA
+546 NSFLAPAYLEGFDA
-560 SAVVDASVLHND
+560 TAVVDDAVLHND
-572 TPVMQFKH
+572 IPVMQFKH
-580 RFSYDDSTPD
+580 RFSYDADAVD
-590 EEDDLAAAGAD
+590 E
-601 VDIDEEKCRAEAEY
+601 IDEDKDNDKPY
-615 RAGADVDIDEEDYLA
+615 V
-630 AAGADDIDDI
+630 
-640 DEEYYGGAD
+640 
-649 DVTKT
+649 VMTF
-654 APE
+654 

>member
-367 NRPKVIS
+367 NQ
-374 LEPKTPEEKK
+374 
-384 EIEELFASLR
+384 
-394 KSNDNSNAESCE
+394 KS
-406 EKAEAK
+406 KAK
-412 PEVEAKP
+412 PKVEAKP
-419 DEEKS
+419 GEEDA
-424 TEDKK
+424 EDKK
-429 QQERLG
+429 IQKRPG

-527 EKGNRLCHLVSGSD
+527 GKGNGLCHLVCGAD
-541 ANLWD
+541 ANLWN
-546 NSFLVPEYLEGFKA
+546 NSFLAPAYLEGFDA
-560 SAVVDASVLHND
+560 TAVVDDAVLHND

-580 RFSYDDSTPD
+580 RFSYDADAVD
-590 EEDDLAAAGAD
+590 EVDEDK
-601 VDIDEEKCRAEAEY
+601 DIDKPY
-615 RAGADVDIDEEDYLA
+615 V
-630 AAGADDIDDI
+630 
-640 DEEYYGGAD
+640 
-649 DVTKT
+649 VMTF
-654 APE
+654 

>member
-6 IFDLS
+6 IFELS

-22 DRYVTT
+22 DQYVTT
-28 EMPEYLNFDPVL
+28 EMPEYLDFDPVL
-40 AFAREHI
+40 TFAREHI

-53 KCLKDINPENM
+53 KCVKDVTPEDM
-64 SDANYDIMLNKDGR
+64 AEANYDIMLNKDGK

-127 VIPADKENFHKAT
+127 VIPADKEDFHKAT
-140 TILNWWNRFEQM
+140 TILNWWDRFEQM

-194 VKTDIVRILT
+194 VKTDIMRILT

-259 VFANDKDLLERISYT
+259 VFAYDKDLLERISYK

-338 RQYPNC
+338 RQYPDC

-353 LSSWIEEYI
+353 LSTWLEEYI

-367 NRPKVIS
+367 NQ
-374 LEPKTPEEKK
+374 
-384 EIEELFASLR
+384 
-394 KSNDNSNAESCE
+394 KS
-406 EKAEAK
+406 KAK
-412 PEVEAKP
+412 PKVEAKP
-419 DEEKS
+419 GEEDA
-424 TEDKK
+424 EDKK
-429 QQERLG
+429 TQKRLG

-512 LAVKAEYKGDYSFAD
+512 LAVKAEYKGEYSFAG
-527 EKGNRLCHLVSGSD
+527 EKGNRLCHLVCGSD

-546 NSFLVPEYLEGFKA
+546 NSFLAPEYLEGFKA

-580 RFSYDDSTPD
+580 RFCYDADAVD
-590 EEDDLAAAGAD
+590 EVDEDK
-601 VDIDEEKCRAEAEY
+601 DIDKPY
-615 RAGADVDIDEEDYLA
+615 V
-630 AAGADDIDDI
+630 
-640 DEEYYGGAD
+640 
-649 DVTKT
+649 VTT
-654 APE
+654 F

>member
-53 KCLKDINPENM
+53 KCMKDINPENM

-127 VIPADKENFHKAT
+127 VIPADKEDFHKAT
-140 TILNWWNRFEQM
+140 TILNWWSRFEQM

-338 RQYPNC
+338 RQYPDC

-353 LSSWIEEYI
+353 LSAWLEKHIEKMKRRSK
-362 ENVAK
+362 ADA
-367 NRPKVIS
+367 
-374 LEPKTPEEKK
+374 EK
-384 EIEELFASLR
+384 S
-394 KSNDNSNAESCE
+394 D
-406 EKAEAK
+406 EAK
-412 PEVEAKP
+412 
-419 DEEKS
+419 EE
-424 TEDKK
+424 
-429 QQERLG
+429 QERPG
-435 TIIEDIMAMS
+435 TIKEDIMAMS

-456 NSAHYALKVISQ
+456 TGAHYALKVISQ
-468 MLSTISDEQVE
+468 MLSTISDKQVAD
-479 NGEQASKDEIVT
+479 GEQASKDEIVT

-512 LAVKAEYKGDYSFAD
+512 LAAKAEYKGEYSFAGK
-527 EKGNRLCHLVSGSD
+527 KGNRLCHLVCGSD

-546 NSFLVPEYLEGFKA
+546 NSFLAPEYLEGFKA

-580 RFSYDDSTPD
+580 RFCYD
-590 EEDDLAAAGAD
+590 AD
-601 VDIDEEKCRAEAEY
+601 AV
-615 RAGADVDIDEEDYLA
+615 
-630 AAGADDIDDI
+630 DDI
-640 DEEYYGGAD
+640 DEDGPR
-649 DVTKT
+649 VVMTF
-654 APE
+654 